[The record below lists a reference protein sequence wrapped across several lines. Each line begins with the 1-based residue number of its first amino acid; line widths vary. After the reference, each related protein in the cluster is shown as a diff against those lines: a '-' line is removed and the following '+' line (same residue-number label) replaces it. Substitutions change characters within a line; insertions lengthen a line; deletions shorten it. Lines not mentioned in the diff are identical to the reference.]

1 MLASALL
8 QFTPL
13 GANPVAERQ
22 ALGQVVGQQIRAYRA
37 GLPLL
42 APPPAGGKT
51 KDIPLSYKVWGMQYA
66 RQEAQVLTSYQAI
79 ADLFQS
85 DGVDGRLL
93 ILGEPGMGKT
103 HTLLAV
109 AELLVQ
115 RASRSGGPVP
125 VLIDLAAW
133 AGKPLET
140 WLMAYLWEEYRVCQ
154 STATTWL
161 QTAQLTLLLDGF
173 DELSSDRQRGLAKD
187 LDILLRSNA
196 NQTAIL
202 CCRRQVLEAG
212 GINFS
217 YFNSGV
223 HIVPLAAQQVKTYV
237 LGQNRQALWPRIK
250 ASKALQQLARYPL
263 YLSML
268 VLMAEAISQ
277 GDAPITGRASL
288 VKCFCEYQLQSE
300 GRPTQGQAALSW
312 LAHQLE
318 HQPRQ
323 FRLDRLDYTWLPAS
337 QRLLYRI
344 VVGLGLALIFWLVG
358 HNLGLGLAVG
368 LVFSQLDLESFPHTR
383 LSLATASGQGLGI
396 LALASAIPALLL
408 GLGFGGLAASLLGR
422 FNLGLP
428 AFGWSG
434 VIGAVLGWGL
444 GLSAVVWGGLP
455 QTIQSRQGL
464 NQDVVMALRN
474 TILLVG
480 LLAGILALVLV
491 LPPVLEGQPPLT
503 LLRPE
508 RLRVLAASLLS
519 AVLWLSFTLQQ
530 GIIRGLLTLNPKR
543 GWPLVCQPLLRRLVS
558 QRLLRQGRGSFWF
571 SHGQVREVFMGD
583 GESRE

>member
-1 MLASALL
+1 
-8 QFTPL
+8 L
-13 GANPVAERQ
+13 GRA
-22 ALGQVVGQQIRAYRA
+22 VGQQIQAYRA

-42 APPPAGGKT
+42 APPPARGT
-51 KDIPLSYKVWGMQYA
+51 VKDISLSYKVWGLQYA
-66 RQEAQVLTSYQAI
+66 RQEAQVLSSYQAI

-109 AELLVQ
+109 AGILLQ
-115 RASRSGGPVP
+115 RVSRSGGPIP
-125 VLIDLAAW
+125 VLVDLAAW
-133 AGKPLET
+133 AGESLES
-140 WLMAYLWEEYRVCQ
+140 WLIAYLWDEYRVCQ
-154 STATTWL
+154 LTATTWL

-173 DELSSDRQRGLAKD
+173 DELSSDRQRSFAKG
-187 LDILLRSNA
+187 LDILLRSNV

-202 CCRRQVLEAG
+202 CCRRRVLEAS
-212 GINFS
+212 GINFG

-223 HIVPLAAQQVKTYV
+223 HIAPLAAQQVKTYV
-237 LGQNRQALWPRIK
+237 LAQNCPALWPRIK

-268 VLMAEAISQ
+268 VLMAAAISQ
-277 GDAPITGRASL
+277 AEIPITGRASL
-288 VKCFCEYQLQSE
+288 IRRFCEYQLQRE
-300 GRPTQGQAALSW
+300 GSRAQDPAALSW

-318 HQPRQ
+318 QQPHL
-323 FRLDRLDYTWLPAS
+323 FRLDQLDRTWLPES
-337 QRLLYRI
+337 QRLLYRG

-368 LVFSQLDLESFPHTR
+368 LVFSQLDLESFPYTR
-383 LSLATASGQGLGI
+383 LSLATASWPGLGV
-396 LALASAIPALLL
+396 LALASGLPALIL
-408 GLGFGGLAASLLGR
+408 GLSFGGFTASILSR

-455 QTIQSRQGL
+455 QTIQSRQSTK
-464 NQDVVMALRN
+464 QDIHMALRN
-474 TILLVG
+474 TLLLVG
-480 LLAGILALVLV
+480 LLAGVLALVLV
-491 LPPVLEGQPPLT
+491 LPPVLEGRSPFT
-503 LLRPE
+503 LLLPE

-519 AVLWLSFTLQQ
+519 TVLWLSFALQHS
-530 GIIRGLLTLNPKR
+530 IIRGLLTLNSRR
-543 GWPLVCQPLLRRLVS
+543 GWPLMCQPLLRRLVER
-558 QRLLRQGRGSFWF
+558 RLLRQGRGSYWF
-571 SHGQVREVFMGD
+571 SHEQVREEFI
-583 GESRE
+583 EREGITG